1 MKDVYGEITYKDKTY
16 TLAFNL
22 NVMEIIQE
30 EYGTVGNW
38 AELTDKDE
46 PDARAIIFGFKEM
59 LNEGIDMDNEKNG
72 TNDKPFT
79 HKQVGRMITEIG
91 LAEATLALKD
101 TVINSTRD
109 EKNA

>member
-30 EYGTVGNW
+30 EYGTVGQW

-59 LNEGIDMDNEKNG
+59 LNEGIDIDNEKNG

-91 LAEATLALKD
+91 LAETTMALKD
-101 TVINSTRD
+101 TVINSTKD